1 MGYALTR
8 NLKTNRGMTTM
19 KRKTLKVVDNF
30 TNFFAQNVYVL
41 EDGTKIYIDY
51 DNKEVEILTEE

>member
-1 MGYALTR
+1 
-8 NLKTNRGMTTM
+8 M
-19 KRKTLKVVDNF
+19 KRTKHNVIENF